1 MEDFDLKK
9 LKQPIEIEMEFDRED
24 FDRMVLQE
32 ARGCARG
39 LENALKEKDPAGA
52 GKYVDALLI
61 ILRPEVEKAKTAIYA
76 RGRAE
81 GLREAVSFIESLP
94 ENEMDHLP
102 ARTLVKMVAVQI
114 RRMIEDAEGGAKNE
128 V

>member
-1 MEDFDLKK
+1 MEEFDLKK
-9 LKQPIEIEMEFDRED
+9 LMQPIEIEMEFDREG

-32 ARGCARG
+32 ARGCVRG
-39 LENALKEKDPAGA
+39 LENALKEKDPVGA
-52 GKYVDALLI
+52 GKYVDALRI
-61 ILRPEVEKAKTAIYA
+61 ILGPGAEKAKTAIYT

-81 GLREAVSFIESLP
+81 GLRDAVSFIESLP

-114 RRMIEDAEGGAKNE
+114 RYMIKDAEGGKNE